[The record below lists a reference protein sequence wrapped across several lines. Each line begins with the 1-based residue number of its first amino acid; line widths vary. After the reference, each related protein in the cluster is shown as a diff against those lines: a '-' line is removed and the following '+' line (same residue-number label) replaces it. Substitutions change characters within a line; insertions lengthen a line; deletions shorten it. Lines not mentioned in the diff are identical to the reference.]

1 MAGRGDEALRLLAE
15 DAEDLKTVSA
25 ALQDAVVRVGDL
37 ELDPTRRAFTAG
49 VNRYRWERAGAD
61 GRGQRVRA
69 ALQVQGVLGARRRGL
84 TMAQPDAVANLLSV
98 AFEASEEPPSGI
110 VRLTFSGGGEIA
122 FDVECLDVTLADITR
137 PWPARR
143 RPDHDGA

>member
-1 MAGRGDEALRLLAE
+1 MAGRGDDTLRLLAE

-37 ELDPTRRAFTAG
+37 DMDHHRRAFTAV
-49 VNRYRWERAGAD
+49 VNRYRWEMADAG

-69 ALQVQGVLGARRRGL
+69 ALHVQSVLGARRRGL
-84 TMAQPDAVANLLSV
+84 NVDQPDAVANLLSV
-98 AFEASEEPPSGI
+98 AFETDDEPPGG
-110 VRLTFSGGGEIA
+110 VLRLTFSGGGEIA
-122 FDVECLDVTLADITR
+122 FDVECLDITLVDVTR

-143 RPDHDGA
+143 RPSHDSG